1 MTNRLLTL
9 AVIGAVG
16 AGSATSIA
24 TAHGGKGKVGG
35 ARTQIATVSSYTSG
49 TLTLKTTG
57 GATVTAAVTGRTR
70 ISCLPLATG
79 TTPTATT
86 PTATAQRLHRG
97 GRGGGEGRGED
108 YGSDGVCDTTSL
120 AAGAVVLGASTELTA
135 SGQRFTR
142 VVLATS
148 ATTAG
153 DDYTNYS

>member
-24 TAHGGKGKVGG
+24 TAHGGKSKSGS
-35 ARTQIATVSSYTSG
+35 ARTQVATVTSYASG

-57 GATVTAAVTGRTR
+57 GATVTASVTGRTR

-97 GRGGGEGRGED
+97 GRGEGGGRGGEG

-120 AAGAVVLGASTELTA
+120 TAGAVVLGAVTELTT
-135 SGQRFTR
+135 SGQRFTK
-142 VVLATS
+142 VVLATP
-148 ATTAG
+148 ATTD